1 MKKGKL
7 LFNVLFTTVLLVL
20 VYGFQKRQ
28 QPLQVSLSGAW
39 MQVEDGNENVLLFA
53 DGYVTQTIYNK
64 AKKQFMHTRGGPVKQ
79 SNGTF
84 NVLIEFDTENN
95 SRIGQNISGT
105 FEVKGD
111 ELKMK
116 VGDNTDTWKRVD
128 NGQAPLAGVWRIT
141 HRMENNQ
148 LTPIHQTGPRKTIKI
163 LTGNRFQW
171 AAINPETKE
180 FSGTGGGTYSF
191 INGKYTENIEFFSR
205 DSSRVGAAL
214 TFDDKLEGGAWH
226 HSGLSSRGDKI
237 YEVWGRIK

>member
-7 LFNVLFTTVLLVL
+7 LFNVLFTTLLV
-20 VYGFQKRQ
+20 VGAYGFRQ
-28 QPLQVSLSGAW
+28 SGQSTQTSLNGAW
-39 MQVEDGNENVLLFA
+39 MQIEDGNENVLLFA

-64 AKKQFMHTRGGPVKQ
+64 AKKQFMHTRGGPVTQ
-79 SNGTF
+79 SNGSF
-84 NVLIEFDTENN
+84 SVLVEFDTE
-95 SRIGQNISGT
+95 SKDRIGQNISGT
-105 FEVKGD
+105 FEVKGN
-111 ELKMK
+111 ELKMS
-116 VGDNTDTWKRVD
+116 VGNDTDTWKRVD
-128 NGQAPLAGVWRIT
+128 NGQASLAGMWRIT

-191 INGKYTENIEFFSR
+191 ANGKYTENIEFFSR

-214 TFDDKLEGGAWH
+214 TFDDKLKGGAWH
-226 HSGLSSRGDKI
+226 HTGLSSRGDKI
-237 YEVWGRIK
+237 YEVWGRVK